1 MKASDKE
8 SKKENGLSKLAP
20 QPLKRKISLLLVFIT
35 TFFFLSGCG
44 SMPKPMRN
52 LGKSDVDFVMDVHAK
67 QQKQML
73 MELTRKLYVRN
84 PWQLRKS
91 SGMSVDARMAQIF
104 GTYNTI
110 EIPSLIFDE
119 LNGVTG
125 VDAILL
131 SFDENF
137 QGDRVFA
144 AMVGLTEMLR
154 RSYNHQQEFFI
165 IDSLNEQS
173 LYNSARNI
181 EIFVWR
187 LYQRRDSKG
196 ELFLLSNR
204 MGESDYD
211 ISFDRLFSKMVM
223 VQDMMALIVADKTNR
238 GITKVVQS
246 VAQLAFLPVP

>member
-1 MKASDKE
+1 M
-8 SKKENGLSKLAP
+8 SKLVP
-20 QPLKRKISLLLVFIT
+20 QPLKRKISLLLVLIT

-73 MELTRKLYVRN
+73 MDLTRKLYVRT

-91 SGMSVDARMAQIF
+91 SGLSVDARMAQIF

>member
-1 MKASDKE
+1 ML
-8 SKKENGLSKLAP
+8 NRQILLPVTRRLP
-20 QPLKRKISLLLVFIT
+20 QLL
-35 TFFFLSGCG
+35 FLLILTMTGCG
-44 SMPKPMRN
+44 SMPQLVRN

-73 MELTRKLYVRN
+73 MDLTRKLYVRN
-84 PWQLRKS
+84 PWQLKKS
-91 SGMSVDARMAQIF
+91 SGMTIDARMAQIF

-110 EIPSLIFDE
+110 EIPSLVFAE

-125 VDAILL
+125 IDAILL

-165 IDSLNEQS
+165 LDSLNEQA

-204 MGESDYD
+204 ISDSGYD

-223 VQDMMALIVADKTNR
+223 VQDMMALIVADRTNR
-238 GITKVVQS
+238 SITKVVQS